1 MSIGTMMV
9 AATALVLG
17 AATAAVAIIN
27 HEVNTSI
34 AAFAPQND
42 LAAVS
47 AQNPV
52 AGCDTD
58 EAPIFQG
65 QWPLH
70 Y

>member
-1 MSIGTMMV
+1 MSTETMI
-9 AATALVLG
+9 ALTEALIFG
-17 AATAAVAIIN
+17 ASTAAVAMIN
-27 HEVNTSI
+27 YEANAPL

-42 LAAVS
+42 PAAVS

>member
-1 MSIGTMMV
+1 MSIATMTV

-17 AATAAVAIIN
+17 AATAAVAIMN

-34 AAFAPQND
+34 AALAPQND
-42 LAAVS
+42 PAVVS
-47 AQNPV
+47 AQKP
-52 AGCDTD
+52 ASCDAD
-58 EAPIFQG
+58 GAPIFQR